1 MKTAI
6 ALATGSLLLLSAFSA
21 NRGTAGDT
29 RPAFSAEIIG
39 DIAARTSG
47 PARFGVTG
55 GTEDVPAVFT
65 ISLGAN
71 AEDGSVLFTRRS
83 GERLSPGTYTI
94 SAREDGTDDLRA
106 LVMTGSATRPT
117 GVFQGRSG
125 TMVVT
130 SASDQEIRGTFRI
143 EALGF
148 LAAQPDVEDRPVKVT
163 GSFTASR

>member
-6 ALATGSLLLLSAFSA
+6 ALATGSLLLLTAFSLNA
-21 NRGTAGDT
+21 
-29 RPAFSAEIIG
+29 RPAAKAHAAFRAQIVG
-39 DIAARTSG
+39 DISARPSGAAH
-47 PARFGVTG
+47 FGVTG

-83 GERLSPGTYTI
+83 GERLSPGTYTV
-94 SAREDGTDDLRA
+94 SAREDGTDDVRA
-106 LVMTGSATRPT
+106 LVMTGPATRPT

-125 TMVVT
+125 SLVITF
-130 SASDQEIRGTFRI
+130 ASEREIRGTFRI
-143 EALGF
+143 EASGF
-148 LAAQPDVEDRPVKVT
+148 LAARPEVEGRPVKVA